1 MNKNNR
7 IIILNQEDVIGSS
20 IYHKL
25 LFNKYNIIE
34 SKGLNYKNDNEL
46 KEFIFATKPEYCFI
60 TNIEEEYEQKLINH
74 LINIR
79 CKKIINYLNIDSI
92 PNYTKTQ
99 EQSLITILIDEVYGD
114 NDNYNFETCSVFATM
129 LRQIHESNIYNNPI
143 IYLQIDNNRKRN
155 FIHSDDLAN
164 ATINIMDN
172 FDTNQIIDLR
182 TGSNLNLKCLAD
194 LIKEYLNCTGDIIFF
209 DENKCPYKNI
219 KYNRVVKKM
228 DWIPKITIKQGIR
241 KTHSK
246 LIDVN
251 KYFIISSIF

>member
-7 IIILNQEDVIGSS
+7 ILILNQEDVIGSS

-25 LFNKYNIIE
+25 IHNNFNIIDSSE
-34 SKGLNYKNDNEL
+34 LNYKNDNEL
-46 KEFIFATKPEYCFI
+46 KEFIFATKPEYCYI
-60 TNIEEEYEQKLINH
+60 TLFDKECEQKIINH

-79 CKKIINYLNIDSI
+79 CKKIVNYLNIDDTPS
-92 PNYTKTQ
+92 YTKTQ
-99 EQSLITILIDEVYGD
+99 QQSLITILIDEVYGD
-114 NDNYNFETCSVFATM
+114 NDNYNFETCSIFSDI

-164 ATINIMDN
+164 ASINIMDN

-194 LIKEYLNCTGDIIFF
+194 LIKECLNYNGEIIFL
-209 DENKCPYKNI
+209 DENKYPYKNI

-241 KTHSK
+241 KTYTK
-246 LIDVN
+246 LIDIN
-251 KYFIISSIF
+251 KYFMVSSIS